1 MAVTKTSTSV
11 SSPDLAPQIRMASG
25 NPHQASD
32 NVKQDQPLMQICR
45 TLNLEISSED
55 GYSWRKYGQ
64 KLVKNSK
71 FPRSYFRCA
80 YPSCPV
86 KKMVEESKVVIK
98 GEHNHPPKPQLIR
111 KLPTGVLQS
120 ISRNSKEGSIA
131 LPSRVDSSLD
141 HIVDASSN
149 RDKGPK
155 LPSELMHISEPSSA
169 SSIIEGRAGTEWT
182 KVLEREAITRSKLGN
197 DKDGPKSR

>member
-98 GEHNHPPKPQLIR
+98 GDHDHPMVQAIKRSGTSPMH
-111 KLPTGVLQS
+111 S
-120 ISRNSKEGSIA
+120 ISRNSKDGLLAVA
-131 LPSRVDSSLD
+131 LRVDDSYD
-141 HIVDASSN
+141 HVTDTSTST
-149 RDKGPK
+149 RDKVQKPCSGITQ
-155 LPSELMHISEPSSA
+155 ISEPSLASTNASGGSA
-169 SSIIEGRAGTEWT
+169 ERKKVNDKEDIIMS
-182 KVLEREAITRSKLGN
+182 VHGN
-197 DKDGPKSR
+197 DNDDSKCR